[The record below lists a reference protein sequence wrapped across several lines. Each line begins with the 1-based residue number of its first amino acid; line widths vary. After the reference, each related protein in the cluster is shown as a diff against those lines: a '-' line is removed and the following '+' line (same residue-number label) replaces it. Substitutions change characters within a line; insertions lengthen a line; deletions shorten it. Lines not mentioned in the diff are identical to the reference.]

1 MRRLFLLVIVWLAAC
16 EKSAGQSPAGQRGP
30 MKFPVEVMAVAPQ
43 RVEYTINAVG
53 SVDAF
58 EKVQVT
64 ARVAGA
70 IDKLLF
76 SEGDVVKQGQ
86 PLAEIEPQRYSVAV
100 AQAKAALAKAVAA
113 RNDAAAGLKRRE
125 DAVAQNPGLLSGEE
139 VETFRTRQMSAQ
151 ADEQAARA
159 ALDRAQIDLRDA
171 YVRSPIPGI
180 IETRV
185 VQTGQYLQP
194 GTVLATIVRREPLL
208 LRFNVTESDAQ
219 RLKTKMLVRFI
230 VRSDEKEYAALISHV
245 GGAADPQSRM
255 VAVTAEIGSD
265 SPGPAGGAEGAK
277 VTPPVDLSA
286 LRPGAFAEV
295 TVPVSNRGD
304 AAVVPQQ
311 AIRASERGLLAFV
324 VDGDIAHER
333 QVKLGMKTSDG
344 KVEVLGGLK
353 PGELL
358 VVRGA
363 EALRE
368 GAKVQVAGKGAPA
381 QTGSDGGPAKP

>member
-1 MRRLFLLVIVWLAAC
+1 MRHLLLLVCLAAC
-16 EKSAGQSPAGQRGP
+16 EKSAGQAQSGQRGP
-30 MKFPVEVMAVAPQ
+30 LKFPVEVMTVAPQ
-43 RVEYTINAVG
+43 RVEYSINAVG

-70 IDKLLF
+70 VDKMFF

-86 PLAEIEPQRYSVAV
+86 PLAEIETQRYSVAV
-100 AQAKAALAKAVAA
+100 AQAKAALAKASAA

-139 VETFRTRQMSAQ
+139 IETFRTRLMSAQ
-151 ADEQAARA
+151 ADEQAGRA

-171 YVRSPIPGI
+171 YVRAPIPGI
-180 IETRV
+180 IETRQ

-194 GTVLATIVRREPLL
+194 GTVLATIVRRDPLL
-208 LRFNVTESDAQ
+208 LRFNVTEADAQ
-219 RLKTKMLVRFI
+219 RLKPGMSVRFI
-230 VRSDEKEYAALISHV
+230 VRSDEKDYTARISHV
-245 GGAADPQSRM
+245 GGTADTQSRM

-265 SPGPAGGAEGAK
+265 TAGPAGGTEGGK

-295 TVPVSNRGD
+295 TVPVETRGE

-324 VDGDIAHER
+324 VDGEVAHER

-344 KVEVLGGLK
+344 KVEVLDGLK
-353 PGELL
+353 SGELL

-381 QTGSDGGPAKP
+381 QTPSDGGPAKP